1 MPSPSEYIHPVLTPN
16 LRSMYSRIRKVLIPL
31 LVSVLGLAIADVL
44 LCSGVMII
52 MIAIYVHYIKIL
64 LG

>member
-1 MPSPSEYIHPVLTPN
+1 MAELELHPVA
-16 LRSMYSRIRKVLIPL
+16 YSRIRKVLVPW

-44 LCSGVMII
+44 LCSGVTII
-52 MIAIYVHYIKIL
+52 MIAHYVDYIKIL